1 MKEMKNTAKQI
12 VLLGGGYVAVWAYRS
27 LFKKLRREFEDG
39 LVKITVVCPEQ
50 YHFFH
55 GWTAESLTG
64 VIQDKNRMSPLSEI
78 FTNARHILG
87 MAIEIDAD
95 SNLVYVKTNCGDVE
109 ELRYDHLLLSVGSF
123 DNNNVEGLADL
134 GYRVKSHQAFLHT
147 KQMIQ
152 QVVKNASEAETPV
165 AQRLLSFTIAGGG
178 FTGVELATNIA
189 EFIEV
194 LKKGYPSLQKIQPA
208 IRLVNSGP
216 RILNELQPRF
226 EKMISYAEAAMKKYG
241 IEILNGKKIAKV
253 TKEGAFLNDGSFTQ
267 STMVISTIGQY
278 RMVLKGTEK
287 REKDKVNRLYA
298 NRYLQIGGHENI
310 WGGGDACHVINCKT
324 MKVSP
329 TNALW
334 AIKHGECAGKN
345 IARAI
350 KNIPLQ
356 NFSFRGLGQTAS
368 LGIGKGIGELYGIQF
383 TGWLAWILRLF
394 VFNYFMPS
402 RKVMFNEIKDWMLL
416 LITGRRQGMIVN
428 LEKREMENIYSND
441 STDLNKMFLVKNI

>member
-1 MKEMKNTAKQI
+1 MKKATKRI
-12 VLLGGGYVAVWAYRS
+12 VILGGGYVAVWAYRS
-27 LFKKLRREFEDG
+27 LCKKLRLEIAGG
-39 LVKITVVCPEQ
+39 LVEIIVVCPEQ
-50 YHFFH
+50 HHSFH

-64 VIQDKNRMSPLSEI
+64 IIKDQNRMSSLSEI
-78 FTNARHILG
+78 FTNARQILG
-87 MAIEIDAD
+87 KAIEIDAD
-95 SNLVYVKTNCGDVE
+95 SNLVCVKTNDGNFE
-109 ELRYDHLLLSVGSF
+109 MLHYDHLLLSIGSF
-123 DNNNVEGLADL
+123 DNSNVQGLTDF
-134 GYRVKSHQAFLHT
+134 GYQVKSHPAFLHT

-152 QVVKNASEAETPV
+152 QVVKNASEAEAPV

-208 IRLVNSGP
+208 IRLVNSGT

-226 EKMISYAEAAMKKYG
+226 EKMISYAEAQMKKYG
-241 IEILNGKKIAKV
+241 IEMLNGKKIAKV
-253 TKEGAFLNDGSFTQ
+253 TKEGAFLNDGSFIE
-267 STMVISTIGQY
+267 STMVISTIGQC

-287 REKDKVNRLYA
+287 MERDKLDRLYV

-310 WGGGDACHVINCKT
+310 WGGGDACHVVNCKT
-324 MKVSP
+324 MKASP

-350 KNIPLQ
+350 KNSPLQ
-356 NFSFRGLGQTAS
+356 NFSFRGLGQAAS

-416 LITGRRQGMIVN
+416 LITGRRQGMTVN
-428 LEKREMENIYSND
+428 LEKREKENIYSNV
-441 STDLNKMFLVKNI
+441 STDLDKMFLVKNI